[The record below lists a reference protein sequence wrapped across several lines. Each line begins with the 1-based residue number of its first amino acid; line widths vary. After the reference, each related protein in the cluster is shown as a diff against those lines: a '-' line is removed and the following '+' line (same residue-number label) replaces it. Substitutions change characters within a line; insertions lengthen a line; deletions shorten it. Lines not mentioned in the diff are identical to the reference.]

1 MSSQPIKGTGDINV
15 RYGVEVEMAINAIA
29 ARHGMRRNEWLKKLA
44 REALDADEQG
54 RPLFQ
59 KVEGPRLDTSVNMLA
74 ADLRNIL
81 LEWDRVQR
89 ENERREMHL
98 IGLWT
103 GGEEANRLAFDRLN
117 KQLMDMHHSSY
128 QPFVEKL
135 RAVRAEMEAVSVK
148 CSDTI
153 DARLDPLA
161 KKLEEIRELAS
172 KSRVSNNYVF
182 GEDWILKSKGVLFAA
197 TVALSFGAMAGL
209 IVPSFADGMAV
220 SQAAHLITSADR
232 MCHLILRQYNVEDCN
247 VPSNI
252 RKRGRTDGMSEVAK

>member
-15 RYGVEVEMAINAIA
+15 RYGVEAEMAINAIA

-59 KVEGPRLDTSVNMLA
+59 EAQGPRIDTSLNVLA

-89 ENERREMHL
+89 ENERREMHM

-103 GGEEANRLAFDRLN
+103 GGEEANRLAYERLT
-117 KQLMDMHHSSY
+117 KQITEWDKASY
-128 QPFVEKL
+128 KPFVEKL
-135 RAVRAEMEAVSVK
+135 GDLCLAMEAVSVK

-161 KKLEEIRELAS
+161 KELEEIRELAS
-172 KSRVSNNYVF
+172 EPRVSNEYVF
-182 GEDWILKSKGVLFAA
+182 GKDWILKSKGVLFAA

-209 IVPSFADGMAV
+209 IVPSFSDGMAV
-220 SQAAHLITSADR
+220 SQAVHLITSADR
-232 MCHLILRQYNVEDCN
+232 MCRLIERQYNAEDCN
-247 VPSNI
+247 VPATI
-252 RKRGRTDGMSEVAK
+252 RKLGRTDSMSEVAK